1 MGWRVVGA
9 AVAVGMAAS
18 GWQLQLAQVA
28 QATSWPAV
36 TVTPA
41 PAPPSADVDPS
52 IPEELDPVPTPEETD
67 TDIVYE
73 TVDDSPALPPQPVP
87 AAAPEPAPAQQPT
100 APEPGE
106 DRVFV
111 GSNGTQFSYH
121 WWKAGAN
128 GTVVYFDGDGT
139 SSFTDMAPG
148 GFSDLVSN
156 SARVRGMNFVFLNH
170 PDGGESWW
178 ENGDPDAW
186 AVAVRE
192 FISRVPNDNLV
203 LVGYSGG
210 AEFLARHLL
219 LPGTDWLPANTA
231 AVMIGGG
238 DIEWQEVSP
247 AGVRRDV
254 LLDWVVGAGDDSPG
268 WSALKTS
275 EVAHEAYVAAGYTR
289 AARVVTCGSHDSYD
303 LPSIIGW
310 HADQVL
316 AQASN
321 LPDPVWGPVHDP
333 EPFAACDGSALP
345 TRPGQRVPRAP
356 RVSPEVLREI
366 RDRLTQELEQREARQ
381 ADASQS
387 DDERGTILAKVDD
400 GWGTL
405 AAGGAAFALGWA
417 ALRRVRHRRHAS
429 E

>member
-9 AVAVGMAAS
+9 ALAAVVAAS
-18 GWQLQLAQVA
+18 GWPLQLAQAV
-28 QATSWPAV
+28 QAAELPTVS
-36 TVTPA
+36 VTPA
-41 PAPPSADVDPS
+41 PPMAEVEETGS
-52 IPEELDPVPTPEETD
+52 EELDSPAPTPPED
-67 TDIVYE
+67 TGQEMTLDA
-73 TVDDSPALPPQPVP
+73 DDDTPTLPAQSGSAAQP
-87 AAAPEPAPAQQPT
+87 AAPAPALAEQTT
-100 APEPGE
+100 ALEPGE
-106 DRVFV
+106 SRLFV
-111 GSNGTQFSYH
+111 SSNGTQFAYH
-121 WWKAGAN
+121 WWQAGAN
-128 GTVVYFDGDGT
+128 GTVIYFDGDGT
-139 SSFTDMAPG
+139 SSFTDLAPG

-170 PDGGESWW
+170 PDGGDSWW
-178 ENGDPDAW
+178 ENGDPDTW

-192 FISRVPNDNLV
+192 FISRVPNDNLL

-219 LPGTDWLPANTA
+219 LPGTDWLPANSA

-238 DIEWQEVSP
+238 DIEWEEVSP
-247 AGVRRDV
+247 AGIRRDV

-268 WSALKTS
+268 WSALRTS

-316 AQASN
+316 AQASH
-321 LPDPVWGPVHDP
+321 LPDPVWGPVIDP

-345 TRPGQRVPRAP
+345 TRPGQQVPRAS
-356 RVSPEVLREI
+356 RMSAGTLRLVGES
-366 RDRLTQELEQREARQ
+366 LRQ
-381 ADASQS
+381 QLNQPATFEADASPDS
-387 DDERGTILAKVDD
+387 LLATVDD

-405 AAGGAAFALGWA
+405 AAGGVAFALGWA
-417 ALRRVRHRRHAS
+417 ALRRVRRRHPGR